1 MLNLPVGT
9 NAPSLLDHIAKTGHS
24 ILKSRDVYEFLKV
37 FFPLGARC
45 ILYVLFE
52 LCLSLR
58 ISKRMARFFFLLLIV
73 LFEWFD
79 HLIGIRVARS
89 IAFSTKTYTYTNW
102 VYSDNRR
109 NWVHFIEIF
118 RIFSTMGLELIKHME
133 IEFSMN
139 FTRTNENHRI
149 YSGHHNDNRLVDMKL
164 DWAWPC
170 HAMPCHVMPYNQK
183 SKSNGGTMEW

>member
-1 MLNLPVGT
+1 M
-9 NAPSLLDHIAKTGHS
+9 SFWK
-24 ILKSRDVYEFLKV
+24 F

-45 ILYVLFE
+45 ILYLLFE

-73 LFEWFD
+73 LFERFD

-102 VYSDNRR
+102 VYPDNQR

-139 FTRTNENHRI
+139 IPRSYENHRI

-164 DWAWPC
+164 DLAWPC
-170 HAMPCHVMPYNQK
+170 HTIKNQNQMAAGW
-183 SKSNGGTMEW
+183 SGSLHIYA

>member
-9 NAPSLLDHIAKTGHS
+9 SAPSLLDHIAKTGHS
-24 ILKSRDVYEFLKV
+24 ILKSRDVYEFLEV
-37 FFPLGARC
+37 FFFLLVLVVYC
-45 ILYVLFE
+45 IFYLSYVY
-52 LCLSLR
+52 LCEFRKGWLVS
-58 ISKRMARFFFLLLIV
+58 FLLLIV
-73 LFEWFD
+73 LFERFD

-89 IAFSTKTYTYTNW
+89 IAFSTKTYTCTNW
-102 VYSDNRR
+102 VYPDNRQ

-139 FTRTNENHRI
+139 LPRSNENHRI

-164 DWAWPC
+164 D
-170 HAMPCHVMPYNQK
+170 
-183 SKSNGGTMEW
+183 